1 MIFSGG
7 SLVCNAGHRE
17 RSTIDRWTGIQR
29 EEREREREE
38 GREGRGQAARLSL
51 SLSLSLSL
59 LSISGRTR
67 EAAIYNAHNFARRA
81 HGRCEA
87 TAKFQFPIV
96 GRGRQPL
103 AIMAIVIRF
112 RISFPAAPP
121 PPVSRCNIVLL
132 ANRPCST
139 YSWNLGIYPIG
150 DGKIKIPCYFGIR
163 RILSSSFI
171 FSGKFKSSSRV

>member
-1 MIFSGG
+1 MARWYATRDTARDRLSIGG
-7 SLVCNAGHRE
+7 LASRGKR
-17 RSTIDRWTGIQR
+17 
-29 EEREREREE
+29 ERERERGGQ
-38 GREGRGQAARLSL
+38 GRTRPGGEVVSFSLPLSP
-51 SLSLSLSL
+51 L

-67 EAAIYNAHNFARRA
+67 EAAICNAHNFARRA

-121 PPVSRCNIVLL
+121 PPVSRCNTVLL

-139 YSWNLGIYPIG
+139 YSWNLWIYPIG
-150 DGKIKIPCYFGIR
+150 DGKIKIPWYFGIR